1 MFVLSNCG
9 INYYY
14 IRKIFIINNFFIFIL
29 TPRNLSTINQKPNTQ
44 KKRGRRA
51 FTSNYNPRGRTTNKN
66 YIFQNNFLPSRFCI
80 IEELLFSGRLP
91 MNDTRLIMYNYCIN
105 SSKQQIILLI
115 RWTRRLLTSVVILF
129 YSAIV

>member
-1 MFVLSNCG
+1 MSNCG
-9 INYYY
+9 INYY
-14 IRKIFIINNFFIFIL
+14 IRKIFIINNFFILAL

-80 IEELLFSGRLP
+80 IEELLFSGCLP
-91 MNDTRLIMYNYCIN
+91 INNARLIMYNNCID
-105 SSKQQIILLI
+105 SSKQQTILLI
-115 RWTRRLLTSVVILF
+115 HWTLKLLTSVVIFF